1 MKVVR
6 VGNINYRAKY
16 CTRRDGVNLYYWQY
30 QIILFGLIPLW
41 WETYLGTFSLGWIEK
56 SIQEE
61 LDNLRNADGF
71 VDLNIK

>member
-16 CTRRDGVNLYYWQY
+16 CMHRNGVDYYYWQY

-41 WETYLGTFSLGWIEK
+41 WETYLGTFSLEWIEK

-61 LDNLRNADGF
+61 LDSLRNVEEFG
-71 VDLNIK
+71 DLNIK